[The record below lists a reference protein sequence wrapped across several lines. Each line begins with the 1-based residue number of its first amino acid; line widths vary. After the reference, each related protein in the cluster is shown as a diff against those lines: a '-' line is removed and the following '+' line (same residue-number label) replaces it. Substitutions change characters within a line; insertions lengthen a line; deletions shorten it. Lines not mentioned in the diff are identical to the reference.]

1 MLCFNYAEF
10 VSGGCDQKQVNKKTG
25 LKIEKKSQTDDK
37 GVELVKTCHSK
48 SVRDVVFP

>member
-1 MLCFNYAEF
+1 MHCLNATSPLTHNYIKDAAE
-10 VSGGCDQKQVNKKTG
+10 GAILATG
-25 LKIEKKSQTDDK
+25 DDK